1 MPAISPIDLLF
12 RGNARAIAAYLI
24 ETTDG
29 PALYD
34 CGPATTLP
42 TLKAGLAELGTD
54 LSEIRHIMLS
64 HIHFDLAGAA
74 GPIIREHP
82 HIKLW
87 VSERGAPH
95 MIDPSR
101 LERSARRLY
110 GDEFDSLWG
119 ELAPIPEA
127 NVHIAD
133 GTVNGWEAFPTPGH
147 AIHHVAYFN
156 DGTLLGGDVCGVRIQ
171 PETHILPPTPP
182 PDIDIES
189 WHASIAE
196 IRRRSPERLA
206 LIHFGITTDA
216 ADHLDRLEERLDL
229 WARRVGDGM
238 EADEFVRICRAEFGD
253 AADLYELAGP
263 IEPSWQGLRR
273 YFDKKA
279 EAAQASE

>member
-1 MPAISPIDLLF
+1 M
-12 RGNARAIAAYLI
+12 
-24 ETTDG
+24 
-29 PALYD
+29 
-34 CGPATTLP
+34 
-42 TLKAGLAELGTD
+42 
-54 LSEIRHIMLS
+54 
-64 HIHFDLAGAA
+64 
-74 GPIIREHP
+74 
-82 HIKLW
+82 
-87 VSERGAPH
+87 
-95 MIDPSR
+95 
-101 LERSARRLY
+101 
-110 GDEFDSLWG
+110 
-119 ELAPIPEA
+119 
-127 NVHIAD
+127 
-133 GTVNGWEAFPTPGH
+133 
-147 AIHHVAYFN
+147 
-156 DGTLLGGDVCGVRIQ
+156 RIQ

>member
-1 MPAISPIDLLF
+1 MQTLSPIDLRF
-12 RGNARAIAAYLI
+12 RGQERAIGVYLI

-42 TLKAGLAELGTD
+42 TLKAGLADLGTD
-54 LSEIRHIMLS
+54 LSEIRHLMLS
-64 HIHFDLAGAA
+64 HIHFDHAGAA

-82 HIKLW
+82 HITLW

-127 NVHIAD
+127 NVKIAD
-133 GTVNGWEAFPTPGH
+133 GNVNGWEAFATPGH
-147 AIHHVAYFN
+147 AIHHVAYFC
-156 DGTLLGGDVCGVRIQ
+156 DGTLLAGDVAGVRIQ
-171 PETHILPPTPP
+171 PEPYILPPTPP
-182 PDIDIES
+182 PDIDIET

-206 LIHFGITTDA
+206 LIHFGVETQVT
-216 ADHLDRLEERLDL
+216 DHLDRLEDGLDR
-229 WARRVGDGM
+229 WSARVGAGM
-238 EADEFVRICRAEFGD
+238 EADEFVRVGRAELGD

-263 IEPSWQGLRR
+263 IEPCWQGLRR
-273 YFDKKA
+273 YWDKKA
-279 EAAQASE
+279 EAEASA